1 MRKRSKTSILLKI
14 IGTRFDTPVLRGVKG
29 LGMTGVNSIISSP
42 SPLVTSSHS
51 GSALSLSKGSER
63 DYLRYPRLVIG
74 LAVALACAVW
84 ASGSIRVSTAAEN
97 NPADAVID
105 ALQKSY
111 DATVDFVADFRQ
123 ETEVKT
129 LNRTMKASGK
139 LSFKRPGKMLWR
151 YDEPKSQFVLTDGK
165 HLYFYQ
171 PEQNQVIKSPLKN
184 AFRGDIPLSFLLGL
198 GNLKKDFNATL
209 KASDDNQNVVRLEP
223 KGEAGGFS
231 EILIGVS
238 KASSDILW
246 VSVRDAASNLTTL
259 RFTGM
264 RKGVGVNDTLFQVKI
279 PNGAD
284 IVELGQ

>member
-1 MRKRSKTSILLKI
+1 MRKKSKKI
-14 IGTRFDTPVLRGVKG
+14 NQVIWTIVLAAG
-29 LGMTGVNSIISSP
+29 L
-42 SPLVTSSHS
+42 
-51 GSALSLSKGSER
+51 
-63 DYLRYPRLVIG
+63 
-74 LAVALACAVW
+74 
-84 ASGSIRVSTAAEN
+84 VSTANIQPSPAAETSSAE
-97 NPADAVID
+97 PIVD

-129 LNRTMKASGK
+129 LGRSLKASGK
-139 LSFKRPGKMLWR
+139 VSFKRPGKMYWN
-151 YDEPKSQFVLTDGK
+151 YDTPKGQFVLADGK

-209 KASDDNQNVVRLEP
+209 KSTDESQNVLRLEP
-223 KGEAGGFS
+223 KGEAGGYN
-231 EILIGVS
+231 EILVGVG
-238 KASSDILW
+238 KATSDILW

-259 RFTGM
+259 RFSSM
-264 RKGVGVNDTLFQVKI
+264 RKGVGVKDSLFQVQV

-284 IVELGQ
+284 VVELGQ